1 MYNKII
7 CIKKNEETLMQ
18 SHESKQYIL
27 DIHIQEILKVQ
38 NEMET
43 NLKTLF

>member
-18 SHESKQYIL
+18 SDIKNLQDEFSEKKKKIAHECVQHDTIW
-27 DIHIQEILKVQ
+27 LK
-38 NEMET
+38 
-43 NLKTLF
+43 